1 VGVEILTGPPDDWPP
16 PDSWI
21 LEDLPPCEQC
31 GKWNVSLGPAGW
43 FCDTCLIP
51 HPGPKEKE

>member
-1 VGVEILTGPPDDWPP
+1 VGVEPDDWPP

-21 LEDLPPCEQC
+21 LEDLPPCKKC

-51 HPGPKEKE
+51 HPGPKEK